1 MEGNLKG
8 VYYAHRECTNCGMT
22 WDYSF
27 QATLLVR
34 SNPSVM
40 IQRLCSSCGSNASRL
55 VAKDHLDPR
64 V

>member
-1 MEGNLKG
+1 MEGKLEG
-8 VYYAHRECTNCGMT
+8 VHYARRECTNCGMT

-40 IQRLCSSCGSNASRL
+40 IQRICQGCGSSASRL
-55 VAKDHLDPR
+55 VDKDAPAR
-64 V
+64 GA